1 MSKEDKKL
9 FGDFLFWLQ
18 FAMAWVFTVPQVI
31 RSFYSTKGMTITW
44 SMFCAL
50 FVLVNL
56 FLALGAYRDSRSRK
70 AGQVVFVY
78 ANWLLLWSVMFVV
91 ASLKGVWTTT
101 DSLLS
106 IIIVIGVAI
115 LLLARKRESL
125 FATITEP
132 ITRGIVSL
140 IVKSVPQLY
149 IGYCIVRDGN
159 NSGLVG
165 TTLLIGHV
173 TVLIRIFEIC
183 LAARQDGWSRKNQGL
198 FISEAGNESTWLV
211 TTVIWLAYW

>member
-115 LLLARKRESL
+115 LLLARKR
-125 FATITEP
+125 
-132 ITRGIVSL
+132 
-140 IVKSVPQLY
+140 
-149 IGYCIVRDGN
+149 
-159 NSGLVG
+159 
-165 TTLLIGHV
+165 
-173 TVLIRIFEIC
+173 
-183 LAARQDGWSRKNQGL
+183 
-198 FISEAGNESTWLV
+198 
-211 TTVIWLAYW
+211 